1 MKKLTVVFCERTK
14 QSSFPPYMGEM
25 EILKESNFS
34 CKITEDAVRGYLV
47 VLQPIEKILEKMK
60 GEISFELYDY
70 KFNFESRV
78 AGNGWWAQDQLGEE
92 CKVAFFDEAGIMIA

>member
-25 EILKESNFS
+25 EILKESDIS
-34 CKITEDAVRGYLV
+34 CKITEAGTRGYLMV
-47 VLQPIEKILEKMK
+47 MQTIEDILQKMK
-60 GEISFELYDY
+60 GETSFELYDY
-70 KFNFESRV
+70 KFNFELGV
-78 AGNGWWAQDQLGEE
+78 AGNGWWATDQLGEK